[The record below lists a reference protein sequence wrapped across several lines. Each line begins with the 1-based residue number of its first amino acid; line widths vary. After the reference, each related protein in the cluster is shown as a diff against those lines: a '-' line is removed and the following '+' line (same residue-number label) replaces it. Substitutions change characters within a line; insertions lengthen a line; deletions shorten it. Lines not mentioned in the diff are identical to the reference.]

1 MIMVYTVTKN
11 NYVITDKKSKI
22 DIDYVHDF
30 LTNSY
35 WSPGVKPQ
43 IVKKAMQGS
52 LCFGIYN
59 KDKQIGY
66 ARMITDKAT
75 FAYLADVFIE
85 EKFRGRGLGK
95 WL

>member
-1 MIMVYTVTKN
+1 MVYTVTKN

-43 IVKKAMQGS
+43 IVKK
-52 LCFGIYN
+52 LCKVLCVLVSIIKIN
-59 KDKQIGY
+59 K
-66 ARMITDKAT
+66 
-75 FAYLADVFIE
+75 
-85 EKFRGRGLGK
+85 
-95 WL
+95 